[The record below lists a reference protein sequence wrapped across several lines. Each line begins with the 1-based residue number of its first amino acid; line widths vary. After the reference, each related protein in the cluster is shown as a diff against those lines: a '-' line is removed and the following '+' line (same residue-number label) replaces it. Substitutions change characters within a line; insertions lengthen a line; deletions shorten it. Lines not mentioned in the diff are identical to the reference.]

1 MPAIIREGEGDGFGN
16 LSAGTRRRTGALVHD
31 VAPESPP
38 PRAFGAVAWLAFLFV
53 AAAQPAVAAE
63 WIHSPSPAILYKSS
77 LNNAQVY
84 LALDGNSP
92 RFKVTSD
99 LNTNRSTW
107 FALSGVPSGVT
118 LSVSAVVGQTS
129 PHQGALLTLS
139 YSGNFTSDWVL
150 TITVPSAAFFTR
162 ARQVVYTIPVQ
173 TDNTKSL
180 WTGTVSGQ
188 ATEAGGQATFPVRL
202 RAAPSQNV
210 TVAVTSRDTG
220 EGSVSPSTLTFSSS
234 NWHTPQT
241 VTVTGVDDNVDDGTQ
256 NWNVRLDP
264 SSADTTYNALTNVDV
279 AVTTTDNDAL
289 PTATLSLSQS
299 SISENGG
306 SATVTAALSHPSS
319 GATALT
325 VAASPGSG
333 TDFTQTGTTLNIAA
347 GATSSTGTVTIA
359 ATNNSVDA
367 PDKSVT
373 VSATASGASNVANPS
388 SVMLTLTDDEAA
400 PTATLALSNNS
411 IPENGGTSTVSATLS
426 HASSASSTITVSQG
440 TGFTLGSATTLNIAA
455 GATSGSGTV
464 TLTADND
471 NVHSGDRSVTVTGSM
486 TNTQGAGSV
495 TGASLT
501 IREDEALPTATLA
514 LSRSSIDESGADGGS
529 TVTAGLSG
537 ASSEATVLTVST
549 SPGADTVAGD
559 FTQAGTV
566 LTIAAGETSSTGAVT
581 IAAVDNDADT
591 PNKSVTVSATA
602 AGGNGVADPSPLTLT
617 VTDDDGPA
625 SAERTGTPRA
635 APSGAPGGVTVTPGA
650 GRLAVSWTAVTGADG
665 YKVQWKSGA
674 QTYDAARQAT
684 VGGSTSHTITGLAAG
699 TEYTVRVI
707 ATRTDADDGPAS
719 AERTGTPKQS
729 PPGAPGDVTVTPGVG
744 RLAVSWTAATDADG
758 YKVQWKSGAQAY
770 DAARQATV
778 GSGTSHAITG
788 LSAGTEYTVRVVA
801 TRTDADDSPASAER
815 TGTPT
820 TGRID
825 LSAPT
830 LAVTAGGAGET
841 YTVVLGAAPDGEVT
855 VAIASDNGDVTASP
869 DSLSFTAS
877 DWSAPQTVTA
887 TAAEDD
893 DGYADTASLTHTAS
907 GGGYDGVTGTLP
919 VAVTGDSRVKVGGAG
934 ETVYRIR
941 GRTVTVAVMPGAPA
955 GVEIDLADLPAAPSG
970 EALTLT
976 FSPVASPAA
985 SDAFAFGP
993 PEARTVVDVTVTAGR
1008 VPSAGL
1014 RLCLPVAD
1022 AMREA
1027 ARGRPLLLLRYDG
1040 DAWGAVS
1047 GSAASAD
1054 GSLVCADGVSS
1065 FSPFAVGYAD
1075 TAPSFAADAALA
1087 ALAFTSGET
1096 IEPVTLPAATGGD
1109 GTSYELGPRPLPP
1122 GLRFDDATRV
1132 LSGTPTEAF
1141 AQRRYTW
1148 TATDID
1154 WESDALSFTMEVLPA
1169 RSAARERL
1177 RAVNESVLPEL
1188 SRAMWGSVIDAL
1200 TGRLESA
1207 GLSVG
1212 DGAGVMASGLA
1223 GASEFLR
1230 SNEGALEAGPG
1241 SWRELLAGESFVLGI
1256 GSGAGGPGDAGSP
1269 VTVWGSGDWRKL
1281 SLDDD
1286 ALDWSGELFSAHVGV
1301 DARLGGRVRGGV
1313 AASWF
1318 EGEIDYTDR
1327 SGDAAVSG
1335 VHESRLPAVHPWAGW
1350 FGADG
1355 SRLWGA
1361 LGYGEGEVE
1370 IADADLAE
1378 RFGVQK
1384 SDSAFLAAAAGGSVP
1399 VASSAGGFA
1408 LALKVSG
1415 EATRYSVEDNGAAIA
1430 AVSVD
1435 TQRLRLSATGSR
1447 RWALADG
1454 GVLTPSLEAGARW
1467 DGGDGETGAGVEL
1480 GGGVE
1485 WTLPSRG
1492 LSVAARGRTL
1502 AAHAGAAE
1510 EWGVSGSARLS
1521 PPGGR
1526 GLSLA
1531 LSPRWGASESGLS
1544 RLWDEGVAGRG
1555 SPVGGSDAG
1564 AARLEAELGY
1574 GFREGAG
1581 LLTPSAG
1588 FGYGDGGARRWRV
1601 GTRFDLGPAL
1611 AVSVATERRD
1621 GAADAGHA
1629 LRIDLRMS
1637 W

>member
-1 MPAIIREGEGDGFGN
+1 MPASGDGRERDDDYEPRAARVRIVEIPPPPPRAGRWGAARMIRRACGLLALAVLAAAALAAFPRTAEAVCTVNAATSTEVNFRASATTSSSITFEWNRPSCASGAVSWRVTGATLTGGGN
-16 LSAGTRRRTGALVHD
+16 CCSHVYADGGTTSSSTASALGWTKTGLNANTTYHWRVRIDQPISERSDFFPHNARLSVTTKQASPGTPGGVTVTPGVGQLAVSWTAATNAGGYKVQWKSGSQAYDTARQATVASGTSHTITSLTAGTAYTVRVIATRTNADDGPASAEQTGTPKYSPPGAPGGVTVTPGAGQLAVSWTAATNAGGYKVQWKSGAQAYDAARQATVGSGTSHTITGLTAGTAYTVRVVATRTNADDGPASAERTGTPKAAPPGTPGGVTVTPGVDQLAVSWTAAANAGGYKVQWKSGAQAYDAARQATVGSGTSHAITGLTAGTAYTVRVIATRTNADDGPASAERTGTPKQSPPGAPGGVTVTPGMGQLAVSWTAAANADGYKVQWKSGAQAYDAARQATVGSGTSHAITGLSAGTEYTVRV
-31 VAPESPP
+31 VATRS
-38 PRAFGAVAWLAFLFV
+38 
-53 AAAQPAVAAE
+53 
-63 WIHSPSPAILYKSS
+63 
-77 LNNAQVY
+77 NA
-84 LALDGNSP
+84 
-92 RFKVTSD
+92 
-99 LNTNRSTW
+99 
-107 FALSGVPSGVT
+107 
-118 LSVSAVVGQTS
+118 
-129 PHQGALLTLS
+129 
-139 YSGNFTSDWVL
+139 
-150 TITVPSAAFFTR
+150 
-162 ARQVVYTIPVQ
+162 
-173 TDNTKSL
+173 
-180 WTGTVSGQ
+180 
-188 ATEAGGQATFPVRL
+188 
-202 RAAPSQNV
+202 
-210 TVAVTSRDTG
+210 
-220 EGSVSPSTLTFSSS
+220 
-234 NWHTPQT
+234 
-241 VTVTGVDDNVDDGTQ
+241 
-256 NWNVRLDP
+256 
-264 SSADTTYNALTNVDV
+264 
-279 AVTTTDNDAL
+279 
-289 PTATLSLSQS
+289 
-299 SISENGG
+299 
-306 SATVTAALSHPSS
+306 
-319 GATALT
+319 
-325 VAASPGSG
+325 
-333 TDFTQTGTTLNIAA
+333 
-347 GATSSTGTVTIA
+347 
-359 ATNNSVDA
+359 
-367 PDKSVT
+367 
-373 VSATASGASNVANPS
+373 
-388 SVMLTLTDDEAA
+388 
-400 PTATLALSNNS
+400 
-411 IPENGGTSTVSATLS
+411 
-426 HASSASSTITVSQG
+426 
-440 TGFTLGSATTLNIAA
+440 
-455 GATSGSGTV
+455 
-464 TLTADND
+464 
-471 NVHSGDRSVTVTGSM
+471 
-486 TNTQGAGSV
+486 
-495 TGASLT
+495 
-501 IREDEALPTATLA
+501 
-514 LSRSSIDESGADGGS
+514 
-529 TVTAGLSG
+529 
-537 ASSEATVLTVST
+537 
-549 SPGADTVAGD
+549 
-559 FTQAGTV
+559 
-566 LTIAAGETSSTGAVT
+566 
-581 IAAVDNDADT
+581 
-591 PNKSVTVSATA
+591 
-602 AGGNGVADPSPLTLT
+602 
-617 VTDDDGPA
+617 DDGPA

-635 APSGAPGGVTVTPGA
+635 APPGAPGGVTVTPGA

-684 VGGSTSHTITGLAAG
+684 VGSGTSHTITGLAAG

-707 ATRTDADDGPAS
+707 ATRTNADDGPAS

-744 RLAVSWTAATDADG
+744 RLAVSWTAAANADG

-801 TRTDADDSPASAER
+801 TRSNADDGPASAER

-887 TAAEDD
+887 TAAADD
-893 DGYADTASLTHTAS
+893 DGYADAASLTHTAS

-919 VAVTGDSRVKVGGAG
+919 VAVAGDSRVKVSGAG

-955 GVEIDLADLPAAPSG
+955 GVEVDLADLPAAPSG

-993 PEARTVVDVTVTAGR
+993 PEARMVVDVTVTAGR

-1014 RLCLPVAD
+1014 RLCLPVAE

-1027 ARGRPLLLLRYDG
+1027 ARARPLLLLRYDG
-1040 DAWGAVS
+1040 DAWGAVA

-1087 ALAFTSGET
+1087 ALAFTAGEA

-1109 GTSYELGPRPLPP
+1109 KTSYELGPRPLALPP
-1122 GLRFDDATRV
+1122 GLGFDPDTRV

-1154 WESDALSFTMEVLPA
+1154 GESDALSFTMEVLPA
-1169 RSAARERL
+1169 LAAARERL

-1212 DGAGVMASGLA
+1212 DGAGVAASGLA

-1230 SNEGALEAGPG
+1230 SHEGALEAGPG
-1241 SWRELLAGESFVLGI
+1241 SWRELLAGESFVLGM
-1256 GSGAGGPGDAGSP
+1256 GSGAGGPGGAGSP

-1286 ALDWSGELFSAHVGV
+1286 ALEWSGELFSAHVGV

-1318 EGEIDYTDR
+1318 EGGIDYTDR
-1327 SGDAAVSG
+1327 SGEAAVSG
-1335 VHESRLPAVHPWAGW
+1335 VHESRLPAVHPYAGW

-1378 RFGVQK
+1378 RFGGQK

-1408 LALKVSG
+1408 LALKGSG

-1447 RWALADG
+1447 SSVLADG

-1588 FGYGDGGARRWRV
+1588 FGYGDGARRWRV

>member
-1 MPAIIREGEGDGFGN
+1 M
-16 LSAGTRRRTGALVHD
+16 
-31 VAPESPP
+31 
-38 PRAFGAVAWLAFLFV
+38 AFLFV

-180 WTGTVSGQ
+180 WTGAVSGQ

-202 RAAPSQNV
+202 RAAPSQDV
-210 TVAVTSRDTG
+210 TVTVTSRDTG

-264 SSADTTYNALTNVDV
+264 SSADTTYNGLTNVDV

-388 SVMLTLTDDEAA
+388 SVTLTLTDDEAA

-426 HASSASSTITVSQG
+426 HASSASSTITVSTG

-455 GATSGSGTV
+455 GATSSSGTV

-486 TNTQGAGSV
+486 ANTQGAGSV

-501 IREDEALPTATLA
+501 IEEDEALPTATLA

-559 FTQAGTV
+559 FTQSGTV

-617 VTDDDGPA
+617 VTDDEGPPTVTL
-625 SAERTGTPRA
+625 SLSP
-635 APSGAPGGVTVTPGA
+635 PSIDENGGVTRVSATLSRPSAVETTVTVSASPGA
-650 GRLAVSWTAVTGADG
+650 DAVAGDFALSSNKTLTIAAGATTGAGTVTIAAVDNDVDAPDKSVTVSGAASNAVAEAAGQTVAVTGA
-665 YKVQWKSGA
+665 
-674 QTYDAARQAT
+674 TLT
-684 VGGSTSHTITGLAAG
+684 VTDDDETGMLIAPSSLVAEAGGAG
-699 TEYTVRVI
+699 TEYTVVL
-707 ATRTDADDGPAS
+707 AS
-719 AERTGTPKQS
+719 EPV
-729 PPGAPGDVTVTPGVG
+729 GD
-744 RLAVSWTAATDADG
+744 
-758 YKVQWKSGAQAY
+758 
-770 DAARQATV
+770 
-778 GSGTSHAITG
+778 
-788 LSAGTEYTVRVVA
+788 
-801 TRTDADDSPASAER
+801 
-815 TGTPT
+815 
-820 TGRID
+820 
-825 LSAPT
+825 
-830 LAVTAGGAGET
+830 
-841 YTVVLGAAPDGEVT
+841 VT
-855 VAIASDNGDVTASP
+855 VAIASDSAEVTVSP
-869 DSLSFTAS
+869 DSLVFTAS
-877 DWSAPQTVTA
+877 DWSAPQTVTL
-887 TAAEDD
+887 TAAADD
-893 DGYADTASLTHTAS
+893 DGYADAASLTHTAS

-919 VAVTGDSRVKVGGAG
+919 VAVTGDSKVRVGGAG

-941 GRTVTVAVMPGAPA
+941 GRTVTVAVMPGTPA
-955 GVEIDLADLPAAPSG
+955 GIEIDLADLPEAPSG

-976 FSPVASPAA
+976 FAPVASPAA

-993 PEARTVVDVTVTAGR
+993 PESRTVVDVTVTAGR
-1008 VPSAGL
+1008 VSSPGL

-1022 AMREA
+1022 AARDA
-1027 ARGRPLLLLRYDG
+1027 ARGRPLLLLRYNG
-1040 DAWGAVS
+1040 DAWGAVA

-1075 TAPSFAADAALA
+1075 TAPSFAADAAIA
-1087 ALAFTSGET
+1087 ALAFTAGEA

-1109 GTSYELGPRPLPP
+1109 WTIHELGPRPLALPP
-1122 GLRFDDATRV
+1122 GLGFDRDTRV

-1154 WESDALSFTMEVLPA
+1154 GESDTLSFTMEVLPA
-1169 RSAARERL
+1169 LAAARERL

-1212 DGAGVMASGLA
+1212 DGAGVAASGLA

-1230 SNEGALEAGPG
+1230 SNDGAPGAGSG
-1241 SWRELLAGESFVLGI
+1241 SWRELLAGESFVLGV
-1256 GSGAGGPGDAGSP
+1256 GSEAGGGGGGSP
-1269 VTVWGSGDWRKL
+1269 VMVWGSGDWRKL
-1281 SLDDD
+1281 SLDD
-1286 ALDWSGELFSAHVGV
+1286 AVLDWSGELLSAHAGV
-1301 DARLGGRVRGGV
+1301 DARLGGSVRGGV

-1318 EGEIDYTDR
+1318 ESEIDYTDR
-1327 SGDAAVSG
+1327 SGEAAVSG

-1350 FGADG
+1350 FGSDG
-1355 SRLWGA
+1355 SRLWGV

-1399 VASSAGGFA
+1399 VASSGVFA
-1408 LALKVSG
+1408 LALKGSG

-1447 RWALADG
+1447 RWVLADG
-1454 GVLTPSLEAGARW
+1454 GTLTPSLEAGARW

-1485 WTLPSRG
+1485 WTLPSHG
-1492 LSVAARGRTL
+1492 LAVAARGRTL

-1531 LSPRWGASESGLS
+1531 LSPRWGASDSGLS

-1564 AARLEAELGY
+1564 AAGLEAELGY

-1588 FGYGDGGARRWRV
+1588 FGYGDGGARRWLV

-1629 LRIDLRMS
+1629 LRIDLRMN

>member
-1 MPAIIREGEGDGFGN
+1 MDSVISRPERGGEPE
-16 LSAGTRRRTGALVHD
+16 RRFTMSPLN
-31 VAPESPP
+31 PPPPPPP

-180 WTGTVSGQ
+180 WTGAVSGQ

-202 RAAPSQNV
+202 RAAPSNFV

-220 EGSVSPSTLTFSSS
+220 EGSVSPSVLTFQTTD
-234 NWHTPQT
+234 WHTPQT

-256 NWNVRLDP
+256 SWNVRLDP
-264 SSADTTYNALTNVDV
+264 SSADTTYGGLANTDV

-388 SVMLTLTDDEAA
+388 SVTLTLTDDEAA

-464 TLTADND
+464 TVTADND

-501 IREDEALPTATLA
+501 IEEDEALPTATLA

-559 FTQAGTV
+559 FTQSGTV

-591 PNKSVTVSATA
+591 PNKSVTVSAAA

-617 VTDDDGPA
+617 VTDD
-625 SAERTGTPRA
+625 E
-635 APSGAPGGVTVTPGA
+635 GAPTATLSLSPPSVSENGGVTQVSATLSRPSSAETTVTVSASPGA
-650 GRLAVSWTAVTGADG
+650 DTVAGDFALSSNKTLTIAAGATTGAGTVTIAAVDNDVDAPDKSVTVSGAASNALAAAAGQTVAVTGA
-665 YKVQWKSGA
+665 
-674 QTYDAARQAT
+674 T
-684 VGGSTSHTITGLAAG
+684 L
-699 TEYTVRVI
+699 
-707 ATRTDADDGPAS
+707 
-719 AERTGTPKQS
+719 
-729 PPGAPGDVTVTPGVG
+729 TVT
-744 RLAVSWTAATDADG
+744 DD
-758 YKVQWKSGAQAY
+758 
-770 DAARQATV
+770 DE
-778 GSGTSHAITG
+778 TG
-788 LSAGTEYTVRVVA
+788 MLIAPSSLVA
-801 TRTDADDSPASAER
+801 E
-815 TGTPT
+815 
-820 TGRID
+820 
-825 LSAPT
+825 
-830 LAVTAGGAGET
+830 AGGAGAE
-841 YTVVLGAAPDGEVT
+841 YTVKLASEPVGAVT
-855 VAIASDNGDVTASP
+855 VAIASDSAEVTAAP

-877 DWSAPQTVTA
+877 DWSAPQTVTV
-887 TAAEDD
+887 TAAADE
-893 DGYADTASLTHTAS
+893 DGYADAAASLTHTAS

-919 VAVTGDSRVKVGGAG
+919 VAVAGDSRVKVGGAG

-955 GVEIDLADLPAAPSG
+955 DIEIDLADLPAAPSG

-1047 GSAASAD
+1047 GAAASAD
-1054 GSLVCADGVSS
+1054 GSLVCADGVAS

-1087 ALAFTSGET
+1087 ALAFTAGET

-1109 GTSYELGPRPLPP
+1109 ETSYELGPRPLALPP
-1122 GLRFDDATRV
+1122 GLRFDPDTRV

-1154 WESDALSFTMEVLPA
+1154 GESDALSFTMEVLPA
-1169 RSAARERL
+1169 LAAARERL

-1241 SWRELLAGESFVLGI
+1241 SWRELLAGESFVLGM
-1256 GSGAGGPGDAGSP
+1256 GSDAGGPGDAGSP

-1281 SLDDD
+1281 SLNDDT
-1286 ALDWSGELFSAHVGV
+1286 LDWSGELFSAHVGV

-1327 SGDAAVSG
+1327 SGEAAVSG

-1408 LALKVSG
+1408 LALKGSG

-1447 RWALADG
+1447 SWALADG

-1555 SPVGGSDAG
+1555 SPFGGSDAG